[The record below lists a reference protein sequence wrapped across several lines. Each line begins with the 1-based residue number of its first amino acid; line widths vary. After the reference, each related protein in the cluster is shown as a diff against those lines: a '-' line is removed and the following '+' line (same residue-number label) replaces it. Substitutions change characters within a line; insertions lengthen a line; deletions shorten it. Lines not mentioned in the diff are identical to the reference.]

1 MDVWISYRFQFN
13 RSMRLKARK
22 LGFSLNQRGLWEDVI
37 RDPTDRQKKLHKGR
51 TLWGPSRNYGSDAHP
66 GRYNRSLE
74 DGAGDL
80 QDTRSASSL
89 FITIRRANMRA

>member
-1 MDVWISYRFQFN
+1 MDVWISYCYQFN

-22 LGFSLNQRGLWEDVI
+22 LGFSLNQRGLWEGVI

-51 TLWGPSRNYGSDAHP
+51 TPSRNYGSDAHS

-89 FITIRRANMRA
+89 FITLCRANMRA